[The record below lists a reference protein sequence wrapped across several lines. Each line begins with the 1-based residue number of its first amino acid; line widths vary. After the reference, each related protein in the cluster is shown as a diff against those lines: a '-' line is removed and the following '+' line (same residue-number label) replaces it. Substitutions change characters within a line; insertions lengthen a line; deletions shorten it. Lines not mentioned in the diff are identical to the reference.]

1 MRKSLLF
8 VVVLLTMLFCLS
20 ACGFK
25 EGVVMPD
32 KKSYL
37 WFSGK
42 SDGVTVTIDEQ
53 TSFDLSPGYYVDSE
67 GNKKSKATPVHY
79 EVDPG
84 KHTIKLMRNG
94 QVILER
100 TLLLGNRMTAEI
112 EIP

>member
-1 MRKSLLF
+1 MRKSLSIFVALF
-8 VVVLLTMLFCLS
+8 VLAFCMS

-37 WFSGK
+37 WFAGK
-42 SDGVTVTIDEQ
+42 SDGVTMMIDDQ
-53 TSFDLSPGYYVDSE
+53 PPFDLGSSYHVDSQ
-67 GNKKSKATPVHY
+67 GNNKSKATPVHF

-84 KHTIKLMRNG
+84 THTIKLMRNG
-94 QVILER
+94 QLILER
-100 TLLLGNRMTAEI
+100 TLLLGNHMATEI

>member
-1 MRKSLLF
+1 MKKSLSL
-8 VVVLLTMLFCLS
+8 VVALLVLALCIT

-42 SDGVTVTIDEQ
+42 SDGVAVTIDDQ
-53 TSFDLSPGYYVDSE
+53 SPFDLSPSYYVDSQ
-67 GNKKSKATPVHY
+67 GNKKAKTTPVHY

-84 KHTIKLMRNG
+84 KHTIKLIRNG
-94 QVILER
+94 QLILER
-100 TLLLGNRMTAEI
+100 TLLLGNRMTTEI

>member
-1 MRKSLLF
+1 MKKALSILIALF
-8 VVVLLTMLFCLS
+8 VLAFCIS

-42 SDGVTVTIDEQ
+42 SDGVAVIIDDQ
-53 TSFDLSPGYYVDSE
+53 PPFDLSPSYYVDDQ
-67 GNKKSKATPVHY
+67 GNRKSKTTPVHY
-79 EVDPG
+79 EIDPG
-84 KHTIKLMRNG
+84 RHTIKLVRDG
-94 QVILER
+94 QLILER
-100 TLLLGNRMTAEI
+100 TLLLGNRMTTEI

>member
-1 MRKSLLF
+1 MRKSLSIFVALF
-8 VVVLLTMLFCLS
+8 VLALCMS

-25 EGVVMPD
+25 EGGVMPD

-42 SDGVTVTIDEQ
+42 SDGVTMMVDDQ
-53 TSFDLSPGYYVDSE
+53 PPFDLGPSYYVDSQ
-67 GNKKSKATPVHY
+67 GNNKSKTTPVHY
-79 EVDPG
+79 EIDPG

-94 QVILER
+94 QLILER
-100 TLLLGNRMTAEI
+100 TLLLGNHMTTEI

>member
-1 MRKSLLF
+1 MKKSISLVVALL
-8 VVVLLTMLFCLS
+8 VLAFCIS

-32 KKSYL
+32 NKSYL

-42 SDGVTVTIDEQ
+42 SDDVTVTIDDQ
-53 TSFDLSPGYYVDSE
+53 PSFDLSPSYYVDSQ
-67 GNKKSKATPVHY
+67 GNKKSKTTPVHY

-94 QVILER
+94 QAILER
-100 TLLLGNRMTAEI
+100 TLLLGNRMTTEI
-112 EIP
+112 QIP